1 MAEETTQSPGD
12 ETRRAALVVAV
23 SRYSDPMLRQLR
35 APAEDAAELGTVLG
49 DPELG
54 DFFVTTVTDGRAHE
68 IRIAVEEF
76 LAEQRPGDLSLVYLS
91 CHGLMDARRR
101 LYFAATDTLK
111 DRLAATGIEARWLL
125 DQLEECRARRQ
136 VIILDCCFSG
146 AFAAGSKGDGDLR
159 LGDRFL
165 GQGRGRVVLTA
176 SRGTEYSFEGSPT
189 PHSAIPGSVFTSALA
204 AGISTGAA
212 DSDNDGWIT
221 VDDAY
226 AYAFDE
232 MRAAGAE
239 QTPQRWLY
247 GAEGGIVLARNP
259 TAAAGS
265 GPLPRTE
272 PTARPSLDRHDEQAE
287 RDDDRVNLPRV
298 RAPRFNFRERWRRYA
313 AVSGA
318 LIIAAIAGVSA
329 YNVFSSP
336 APGFSFENN
345 VVESTGPWRLHIF
358 DNATAATGD
367 TGCSVTLTDL
377 DGGNKSTVPGQHA
390 FGESMWQMQATGR
403 LRLEPSSDFCEIN
416 VENSAGD
423 ASIPLKVIRGDS
435 ESFNPSGT
443 FTVRVEDNEF
453 NGDTCQIV
461 LRDGDTGTIVDR
473 KSVTPQRPTQQM
485 DPGPRSSLYLSNVP
499 CPVTVIDN

>member
-1 MAEETTQSPGD
+1 MAEETAPSLGE

-35 APAEDAAELGTVLG
+35 APAEDAAELGAVLG

-54 DFFVTTVTDGRAHE
+54 DFSVTTVTDGRAHE

-111 DRLAATGIEARWLL
+111 NRLAATGIEARWLL

-146 AFAAGSKGDGDLR
+146 AFAAGSKGDGDLG

-189 PHSAIPGSVFTSALA
+189 PHSASPGSVFTSALA
-204 AGISTGAA
+204 AGIRTGAA
-212 DSDNDGWIT
+212 DRDDDGWVT

-226 AYAFDE
+226 VYAFDE

-265 GPLPRTE
+265 GPPPTTA
-272 PTARPSLDRHDEQAE
+272 PTAKPSSGGHDGHAE
-287 RDDDRVNLPRV
+287 RDHVRGNLARV
-298 RAPRFNFRERWRRYA
+298 RAPRFDVRERWRGYA
-313 AVSGA
+313 ALSAAVV
-318 LIIAAIAGVSA
+318 IAAIAGVAA
-329 YNVFSSP
+329 YTVFFP
-336 APGFSFENN
+336 ASQFSFTNG
-345 VVESTGPWRLHIF
+345 VVDSTGPWRMYLFSNITS
-358 DNATAATGD
+358 AK
-367 TGCSVTLTDL
+367 GCTVTLTDL
-377 DGGNKSTVPGQHA
+377 DSGTTSTVPRA
-390 FGESMWQMQATGR
+390 PAYDESMWQMQVTGR
-403 LRLEPSSDFCEIN
+403 FRLEPTQTGCN
-416 VENSAGD
+416 VNAENGAGD
-423 ASIPLKVIRGDS
+423 ATLPLKVIRGDS
-435 ESFNPSGT
+435 ESFNPSGD
-443 FTVRVEDNEF
+443 FSVQVDEF
-453 NGDTCQIV
+453 GGQYPSESCQIV
-461 LRDGDTGTIVDR
+461 LRDGETGTIVDTTP
-473 KSVTPQRPTQQM
+473 VTPQHSTQPM
-485 DPGPRSSLYLSNVP
+485 HSGNRSSLYLSNVP

>member
-1 MAEETTQSPGD
+1 MAEENTQSPGD
-12 ETRRAALVVAV
+12 EARRAALVVSI

-54 DFFVTTVTDGRAHE
+54 DFSVTTVTDGRAHE

-76 LAEQRPGDLSLVYLS
+76 LSGQRPGDLSLVYLS

-101 LYFAATDTLK
+101 LYFAATDTVK

-136 VIILDCCFSG
+136 IVILDCCFSG

-204 AGISTGAA
+204 TGIRTGAA

-265 GPLPRTE
+265 AAPPRNA
-272 PTARPSLDRHDEQAE
+272 PTPRPSPDRY
-287 RDDDRVNLPRV
+287 DDHAPRV
-298 RAPRFNFRERWRRYA
+298 DLRKRRRAYA
-313 AVSGA
+313 AVAGA
-318 LIIAAIAGVSA
+318 LVIIASIAGVAA
-329 YNVFSSP
+329 YNVLSSP
-336 APGFSFENN
+336 AQDFSFKND
-345 VVESTGPWRLHIF
+345 VVESTGGPWRLHIF
-358 DNATAATGD
+358 SDGSSD
-367 TGCSVTLTDL
+367 GCTLTLTDL
-377 DGGNKSTVPGQHA
+377 DHGNKSTVPTYPTY
-390 FGESMWQMQATGR
+390 GESWWQMQSTGR
-403 LRLEPSSDFCEIN
+403 FRLEPSTTGCGGFDA
-416 VENSAGD
+416 VAG
-423 ASIPLKVIRGDS
+423 AGYEELPQKVIRGDS
-435 ESFNPSGT
+435 QSFNPAGS
-443 FTVRVEDNEF
+443 FTVHVADGDF
-453 NGDTCQIV
+453 NTDDTCVISV
-461 LRDGDTGTIVDR
+461 RDGETGTIVDQA
-473 KSVTPQRPTQQM
+473 SVTREASTQEL
-485 DPGPRSSLYLSNVP
+485 DNGSRSSLYLSNVP
-499 CPVTVIDN
+499 CPVTVDD

>member
-1 MAEETTQSPGD
+1 
-12 ETRRAALVVAV
+12 
-23 SRYSDPMLRQLR
+23 MLRQLR

-76 LAEQRPGDLSLVYLS
+76 LSEQRPGDLSLVYLS

-146 AFAAGSKGDGDLR
+146 AFAAGSKGDGDLG

-204 AGISTGAA
+204 TGIRTGAA

-265 GPLPRTE
+265 GPPPRTE
-272 PTARPSLDRHDEQAE
+272 PTARASPDRHDDQAG
-287 RDDDRVNLPRV
+287 RRSRAF
-298 RAPRFNFRERWRRYA
+298 RGAAPRFNFREHWRTYA
-313 AVSGA
+313 AVAGA
-318 LIIAAIAGVSA
+318 LVIAAIAGVAA
-329 YNVFSSP
+329 YNVLSSP
-336 APGFSFENN
+336 ASGVQLQGQRRRVHRALAPAHLQRCQL
-345 VVESTGPWRLHIF
+345 P
-358 DNATAATGD
+358 D
-367 TGCSVTLTDL
+367 GCTVTLTDL
-377 DGGNKSTVPGQHA
+377 DHGNKSTVPRYPA
-390 FGESMWQMQATGR
+390 YGESTWQMQSTGQVPAR
-403 LRLEPSSDFCEIN
+403 AQQTGCEIDA
-416 VENSAGD
+416 EDGAGD
-423 ASIPLKVIRGDS
+423 GSLPLKVIRGDS
-435 ESFNPSGT
+435 EAFNPSGT
-443 FTVRVEDNEF
+443 FTVHVEDGGF
-453 NGDTCQIV
+453 NSGDTCLID
-461 LRDGDTGTIVDR
+461 LRDGETGTIIDSA
-473 KSVTPQRPTQQM
+473 SVTRQRPTQQM
-485 DPGPRSSLYLSNVP
+485 DPGSRSSVYLSNVP
-499 CPVTVIDN
+499 CPVTVSDN

>member
-1 MAEETTQSPGD
+1 MAEETTPSLGD

-54 DFFVTTVTDGRAHE
+54 AFSVTTVTDGRAHE

-111 DRLAATGIEARWLL
+111 NRLAATGIEARWLL

-146 AFAAGSKGDGDLR
+146 AFAAGSKGEGDLG

-204 AGISTGAA
+204 AGIRTGAA
-212 DSDNDGWIT
+212 DRDDDGWVT

-226 AYAFDE
+226 VYAFDE

-272 PTARPSLDRHDEQAE
+272 PTARPSPGRHDDQAE
-287 RDDDRVNLPRV
+287 RDDVRVNLPRV

-318 LIIAAIAGVSA
+318 LVIAAIAGIAV

-336 APGFSFENN
+336 APGFSFKND
-345 VVESTGPWRLHIF
+345 VVESTGPWRMHIF
-358 DNATAATGD
+358 SDVTSAD
-367 TGCSVTLTDL
+367 GCTVTLTDL
-377 DGGNKSTVPGQHA
+377 DSGNKSTVPRDPA
-390 FGESMWQMQATGR
+390 YDESMWQMQATGR
-403 LRLEPSSDFCEIN
+403 FRLEPSQTGCEIN
-416 VENSAGD
+416 AENGAGD

-443 FTVRVEDNEF
+443 FTVQVDEF
-453 NGDTCQIV
+453 GMQYAETCQIV
-461 LRDGDTGTIVDR
+461 LRDGETGTTVDTT
-473 KSVTPQRPTQQM
+473 SVTPQRPTQQM
-485 DPGPRSSLYLSNVP
+485 DPGNRSSLYLSNVP

>member
-12 ETRRAALVVAV
+12 EARRAALVVAV
-23 SRYSDPMLRQLR
+23 SKYSDPMLRQLR
-35 APAEDAAELGTVLG
+35 APAEDAAELGAVLA

-54 DFFVTTVTDGRAHE
+54 DFSVTTVTDGRAHE
-68 IRIAVEEF
+68 IRIAVEGF
-76 LAEQRPGDLSLVYLS
+76 LSGQRPGDLSLVYLS

-101 LYFAATDTLK
+101 LYFAATDTVK

-136 VIILDCCFSG
+136 VVILDCCFSG

-204 AGISTGAA
+204 TGIRTGAA
-212 DSDNDGWIT
+212 DSDNDGWIS

-259 TAAAGS
+259 TAAVGD
-265 GPLPRTE
+265 GQPPGTV
-272 PTARPSLDRHDEQAE
+272 PTARPSPDR
-287 RDDDRVNLPRV
+287 RDDLVNRTPV
-298 RAPRFNFRERWRRYA
+298 RAPRFSIREGWRAYA
-313 AVSGA
+313 VAGV
-318 LIIAAIAGVSA
+318 LVIAAIAGVAA

-336 APGFSFENN
+336 APEFSFKDN
-345 VVESTGPWRLHIF
+345 VVEAAGPWRLHIF
-358 DNATAATGD
+358 DRGDATGD
-367 TGCSVTLTDL
+367 PGCSVTLTDL
-377 DGGNKSTVPGQHA
+377 DRGTKSTVPSYPA
-390 FGESMWQMQATGR
+390 YGESMWQMQATGR
-403 LRLEPSSDFCEIN
+403 FRLEPSGTGCEIN
-416 VENSAGD
+416 AEDGAGD
-423 ASIPLKVIRGDS
+423 ASIPLTVIRGDS

-443 FTVRVEDNEF
+443 FTIHVD
-453 NGDTCQIV
+453 NGDFGGTCQIV
-461 LRDGDTGTIVDR
+461 LRDGETGTIVDQVA
-473 KSVTPQRPTQQM
+473 VTRQSPTQEM
-485 DPGPRSSLYLSNVP
+485 EPGSRSSLYLSNVT
-499 CPVTVIDN
+499 CGPVKVSDN

>member
-1 MAEETTQSPGD
+1 MAEERTPSLGD

-35 APAEDAAELGTVLG
+35 APAEDAAEFGAVLG

-54 DFFVTTVTDGRAHE
+54 DFFVTTVTDSRAHE

-111 DRLAATGIEARWLL
+111 NRLAATGIEARWLL

-146 AFAAGSKGDGDLR
+146 AFAAGSKGEGDLG

-176 SRGTEYSFEGSPT
+176 SRGTEYSFEGNPT
-189 PHSAIPGSVFTSALA
+189 PHSVNPGSVFTSALV
-204 AGISTGAA
+204 AGIRTGAA
-212 DSDNDGWIT
+212 DRDDDGWVT

-226 AYAFDE
+226 VYAFDE

-265 GPLPRTE
+265 GPPPRMK
-272 PTARPSLDRHDEQAE
+272 ANVRPVPGGHEDQSE
-287 RDDDRVNLPRV
+287 RDGVRVTLPSV
-298 RAPRFNFRERWRRYA
+298 RALRVSFRERWRRYA

-318 LIIAAIAGVSA
+318 LVVAVIAGVAA
-329 YNVFSSP
+329 YNVFFPP
-336 APGFSFENN
+336 ASEFSFTHG
-345 VVESTGPWRLHIF
+345 VVESTGPWRMHLF
-358 DNATAATGD
+358 NADDSAN
-367 TGCSVTLTDL
+367 GCTVTLTDL
-377 DGGNKSTVPGQHA
+377 DSGNTSTVPREPA
-390 FGESMWQMQATGR
+390 YKESTWQMQATGR
-403 LRLEPSSDFCEIN
+403 FRLEPSKTGCEVN
-416 VENSAGD
+416 AESGAGD
-423 ASIPLKVIRGDS
+423 ANLPLKVLRGDS
-435 ESFNPSGT
+435 ESFNPSGD
-443 FTVRVEDNEF
+443 FTVQVDEF
-453 NGDTCQIV
+453 GGPYPAESCQIV
-461 LRDGDTGTIVDR
+461 LRDGETGTTVDTAE
-473 KSVTPQRPTQQM
+473 VTPQRRTQPM
-485 DPGPRSSLYLSNVP
+485 HPGNRSSLYLSNVP
-499 CPVTVIDN
+499 CPVTVIDD

>member
-1 MAEETTQSPGD
+1 MAEKTTDSPGD
-12 ETRRAALVVAV
+12 EARRAALVVAV
-23 SRYSDPMLRQLR
+23 STYSDPMLRQLR
-35 APAEDAAELGTVLG
+35 APAEDATELGTVLG

-54 DFFVTTVTDGRAHE
+54 DFSVTTVTDGRAHE

-76 LAEQRPGDLSLVYLS
+76 LSEQRPGDLSLVYLS

-111 DRLAATGIEARWLL
+111 ERLAATGIEARWLL

-146 AFAAGSKGDGDLR
+146 AFATGAKGDGDLG
-159 LGDRFL
+159 LGDRFV

-189 PHSAIPGSVFTSALA
+189 PHSAMPGSVFTNALA
-204 AGISTGAA
+204 NGIRTGAA
-212 DSDNDGWIT
+212 DSDHDGWIT

-265 GPLPRTE
+265 GPPGAV
-272 PTARPSLDRHDEQAE
+272 PAARPSPDRYDERA
-287 RDDDRVNLPRV
+287 N
-298 RAPRFNFRERWRRYA
+298 RAPARTSRSDPRKHWRTYA
-313 AVSGA
+313 AVVAA
-318 LIIAAIAGVSA
+318 LVIAVAGVAA

-336 APGFSFENN
+336 AADFSFKNG
-345 VVESTGPWRLHIF
+345 VVAASGPWRLHVF
-358 DNATAATGD
+358 DRASSND
-367 TGCSVTLTDL
+367 EGCTVTLTYL
-377 DGGNKSTVPGQHA
+377 DDGNKSTVPGDPA
-390 FGESMWQMQATGR
+390 YGPAYGDSMWQVQATGR
-403 LRLEPSSDFCEIN
+403 FRLEPSADYCEIN
-416 VENSAGD
+416 VEDGAGD
-423 ASIPLKVIRGDS
+423 AGLPLKVIRGDS

-443 FTVRVEDNEF
+443 FSVRVDD
-453 NGDTCQIV
+453 GDFGSATCDIV
-461 LRDGDTGTIVDR
+461 LRDGETGTIVDSA
-473 KSVTPQRPTQQM
+473 SVTAQSPTQEM
-485 DPGPRSSLYLSNVP
+485 DPGFRSSLYLSAVP
-499 CPVTVIDN
+499 CPVSVIED

>member
-146 AFAAGSKGDGDLR
+146 AFAAGSKGDGDLM

-265 GPLPRTE
+265 GPLPRME
-272 PTARPSLDRHDEQAE
+272 PTARPSPDRRDAQAE
-287 RDDDRVNLPRV
+287 RDDRVNLPRV

-318 LIIAAIAGVSA
+318 LIVAAIAGVSA

-336 APGFSFENN
+336 APGFSFKNN
-345 VVESTGPWRLHIF
+345 VVESTGPWRMHIF
-358 DNATAATGD
+358 SDVADRCT
-367 TGCSVTLTDL
+367 VTLTDL
-377 DGGNKSTVPGQHA
+377 DRGTKSTVPRDPA
-390 FGESMWQMQATGR
+390 YGESMWQMQATGR
-403 LRLEPSSDFCEIN
+403 FRLEPSQTGCEIN
-416 VENSAGD
+416 AENGAGD
-423 ASIPLKVIRGDS
+423 ASIPLKVIRGES

-453 NGDTCQIV
+453 NGDTCKID
-461 LRDGDTGTIVDR
+461 LRDGETGTIVDR

-485 DPGPRSSLYLSNVP
+485 DPGPRSSVYLSNVP
-499 CPVTVIDN
+499 CPVAVIDN

>member
-1 MAEETTQSPGD
+1 MAEETAPSLGD

-35 APAEDAAELGTVLG
+35 APAEDAAELGAVLG

-54 DFFVTTVTDGRAHE
+54 GFSVTTVTDGRAHE

-111 DRLAATGIEARWLL
+111 NRLAATGIEARWLL

-146 AFAAGSKGDGDLR
+146 AFAAGSKGEGDLG

-189 PHSAIPGSVFTSALA
+189 PHSASPGSVFTSALA
-204 AGISTGAA
+204 AGIRTGAA
-212 DSDNDGWIT
+212 DRDDDGWVT

-226 AYAFDE
+226 VYAFDE
-232 MRAAGAE
+232 MRAAGAQ

-259 TAAAGS
+259 AAAGS
-265 GPLPRTE
+265 GPLPRKA
-272 PTARPSLDRHDEQAE
+272 PTARPAPGRYDDQAE
-287 RDDDRVNLPRV
+287 RDDVRVNLPRV
-298 RAPRFNFRERWRRYA
+298 RSPRFSFRERWRRYA

-318 LIIAAIAGVSA
+318 LVIAAVAGVVV
-329 YNVFSSP
+329 YNAFFSP
-336 APGFSFENN
+336 APEFSFTND
-345 VVESTGPWRLHIF
+345 VVESTGPWRMHLISNGTSP
-358 DNATAATGD
+358 D
-367 TGCSVTLTDL
+367 GCTVTLTDL
-377 DGGNKSTVPGQHA
+377 DSGNTSTVPRTPA
-390 FGESMWQMQATGR
+390 YDKSMWQMQATGR
-403 LRLEPSSDFCEIN
+403 FRLEPSQTGCEVN
-416 VENSAGD
+416 AENGAGD
-423 ASIPLKVIRGDS
+423 ANLPLKVIRGDS
-435 ESFNPSGT
+435 ESFNPSGD
-443 FTVRVEDNEF
+443 FAVQVQVDEF
-453 NGDTCQIV
+453 GEQYAETCQIV
-461 LRDGDTGTIVDR
+461 LRDGETGTIVDST
-473 KSVTPQRPTQQM
+473 SVTRQRPTEQM
-485 DPGPRSSLYLSNVP
+485 HPGNRSSLYLSNVP

>member
-12 ETRRAALVVAV
+12 EARRAALVVAV

-54 DFFVTTVTDGRAHE
+54 DFSVTTVTDGRAHE

-76 LAEQRPGDLSLVYLS
+76 LSGQRPGDLSLVYLS

-101 LYFAATDTLK
+101 LYFAATDTVK

-136 VIILDCCFSG
+136 VVILDCCFSG

-204 AGISTGAA
+204 TGIRTGAA

-259 TAAAGS
+259 TAAAGD
-265 GPLPRTE
+265 GPPPGTV
-272 PTARPSLDRHDEQAE
+272 PTARPSPDRHD
-287 RDDDRVNLPRV
+287 DLVNRTPV
-298 RAPRFNFRERWRRYA
+298 RAPRFSIRERWRTYA
-313 AVSGA
+313 VAGA
-318 LIIAAIAGVSA
+318 LVIAAIAGVAA

-336 APGFSFENN
+336 APEFSFKDN
-345 VVESTGPWRLHIF
+345 VVEAAGPWRLHIF
-358 DNATAATGD
+358 NRGEATGD
-367 TGCSVTLTDL
+367 PGCTVTLTDL
-377 DGGNKSTVPGQHA
+377 DRGNKSTVPTYPTY
-390 FGESMWQMQATGR
+390 GESIWQMQATGSF
-403 LRLEPSSDFCEIN
+403 RLEPSYGGCEIN
-416 VENSAGD
+416 AEEGAGD
-423 ASIPLKVIRGDS
+423 ASFPLTVFRGDS

-443 FTVRVEDNEF
+443 FTIHVD
-453 NGDTCQIV
+453 NGDFGGTCQIV
-461 LRDGDTGTIVDR
+461 VRDGETGTIVDQVA
-473 KSVTPQRPTQQM
+473 VTLQSPTQEM
-485 DPGPRSSLYLSNVP
+485 EPGSRSSLYLSNVT
-499 CPVTVIDN
+499 CGPVTVSDD

>member
-1 MAEETTQSPGD
+1 MAEETKQSPGD

-35 APAEDAAELGTVLG
+35 APAEDAAGLGTVLG

-54 DFFVTTVTDGRAHE
+54 DFSVTTVTDGRAHE
-68 IRIAVEEF
+68 IRIAVQEF
-76 LAEQRPGDLSLVYLS
+76 LSEQRPGDLSLVYLS

-101 LYFAATDTLK
+101 LCFAATDTLK

-176 SRGTEYSFEGSPT
+176 SRGTEYSFEGGPT

-204 AGISTGAA
+204 TGIRTGAA
-212 DSDNDGWIT
+212 DSDDDGWIT

-265 GPLPRTE
+265 GPPPRTKQ
-272 PTARPSLDRHDEQAE
+272 TARPSPDRHDDRAE
-287 RDDDRVNLPRV
+287 RDDDRVGLAPV

-313 AVSGA
+313 AGAGA
-318 LIIAAIAGVSA
+318 LVIAATAGVTA
-329 YNVFSSP
+329 YNILSSP
-336 APGFSFENN
+336 APGFSFKNN

-358 DNATAATGD
+358 SDVRSAY
-367 TGCSVTLTDL
+367 GCNVTLTDL
-377 DGGNKSTVPGQHA
+377 DHGTKRTYPSDPA
-390 FGESMWQMQATGR
+390 YGESMWQMQATGR
-403 LRLEPSSDFCEIN
+403 FRLEPSDTGCGIN
-416 VENSAGD
+416 AEDGAGD
-423 ASIPLKVIRGDS
+423 EDPSMTVTRGDS
-435 ESFNPSGT
+435 EAFNPSGT
-443 FTVRVEDNEF
+443 FTVHVDDNQF
-453 NGDTCQIV
+453 NGDTCPIE
-461 LRDGDTGTIVDR
+461 LRDGETGTTVDR
-473 KSVTPQRPTQQM
+473 VSVTPQRPTQEM
-485 DPGPRSSLYLSNVP
+485 DPGNRSSVYLWNVP
-499 CPVTVIDN
+499 CPVKVIDN

>member
-159 LGDRFL
+159 LGDRLL

-272 PTARPSLDRHDEQAE
+272 PTARPSPARHDEQAE
-287 RDDDRVNLPRV
+287 RDADRVNLPRV
-298 RAPRFNFRERWRRYA
+298 RAPRFNFRARWRGYA

-318 LIIAAIAGVSA
+318 VIIAAIAGVLA
-329 YNVFSSP
+329 YNVLSSP
-336 APGFSFENN
+336 APGFSFKDN

-358 DNATAATGD
+358 DNATGGTGD
-367 TGCSVTLTDL
+367 AGCSATLTDL
-377 DGGNKSTVPGQHA
+377 DGGNKSTVPSQHV
-390 FGESMWQMQATGR
+390 FGESTWQMQATER
-403 LRLEPSSDFCEIN
+403 RRIEPSSDVCEIN
-416 VENSAGD
+416 AEKGAGD

-443 FTVRVEDNEF
+443 FTVQVEDNEF
-453 NGDTCQIV
+453 NGGTCKIV
-461 LRDGDTGTIVDR
+461 LRDGESGAIVDTT
-473 KSVTPQRPTQQM
+473 SVTPQRPTQQM

>member
-1 MAEETTQSPGD
+1 MAEQTTQSPGG

-23 SRYSDPMLRQLR
+23 STYSDPTLRQLR

-54 DFFVTTVTDGRAHE
+54 DFSVTTVTDGRAHE

-76 LAEQRPGDLSLVYLS
+76 LSEQRPDDLSLVYLS

-146 AFAAGSKGDGDLR
+146 AFAAGSKGDRDIG

-176 SRGTEYSFEGSPT
+176 SRGTEYSFEGNPT

-204 AGISTGAA
+204 NGIRTGAA
-212 DSDNDGWIT
+212 DSDHDGWIT

-232 MRAAGAE
+232 MRSAGAE

-259 TAAAGS
+259 TADAGS
-265 GPLPRTE
+265 GPPRAAA
-272 PTARPSLDRHDEQAE
+272 TARPSPDRYDA
-287 RDDDRVNLPRV
+287 RGGRSPV
-298 RAPRFNFRERWRRYA
+298 RSARFAVRKRWRTYA
-313 AVSGA
+313 VAGA

-329 YNVFSSP
+329 YNAFSS
-336 APGFSFENN
+336 APGFSFDGN
-345 VVESTGPWRLHIF
+345 VVESTGPWRLHLF
-358 DNATAATGD
+358 TEDTTAD
-367 TGCSVTLTDL
+367 GCTVTLTD
-377 DGGNKSTVPGQHA
+377 DQGGSRTVPSSPVY
-390 FGESMWQMQATGR
+390 GESLWQMQSTGR
-403 LRLEPSSDFCEIN
+403 IRLKPSSDGCDIN
-416 VENSAGD
+416 AEEGAGD
-423 ASIPLKVIRGDS
+423 AIFPQKVIRGDS
-435 ESFNPSGT
+435 EAFNPSGT
-443 FTVRVEDNEF
+443 FTVEVDPGDF
-453 NGDTCQIV
+453 NSGDTCV
-461 LRDGDTGTIVDR
+461 VTARDGETGTIIDQV
-473 KSVTPQRPTQQM
+473 SVTRDATTQEM
-485 DPGPRSSLYLSNVP
+485 ENGSRSSLYLSSVG
-499 CPVTVIDN
+499 CPVTIRDP

>member
-12 ETRRAALVVAV
+12 EARRAALVVAI

-54 DFFVTTVTDGRAHE
+54 DFSVTTVTDGRAHE

-76 LAEQRPGDLSLVYLS
+76 LSGQRPDDLSLVYLS

-101 LYFAATDTLK
+101 LYFAATDTVK

-136 VIILDCCFSG
+136 IVILDCCFSG

-176 SRGTEYSFEGSPT
+176 SRGTEYSFEGNPT

-204 AGISTGAA
+204 NGIRTGAA
-212 DSDNDGWIT
+212 DSDHDGWIT

-226 AYAFDE
+226 TYAFDE

-265 GPLPRTE
+265 GPPPRSA
-272 PTARPSLDRHDEQAE
+272 PTPRPAPE
-287 RDDDRVNLPRV
+287 RYDDH
-298 RAPRFNFRERWRRYA
+298 APRSGLRGRRRAYA
-313 AVSGA
+313 AVAGA
-318 LIIAAIAGVSA
+318 LVIALAGVAA

-336 APGFSFENN
+336 AAAFSFEHD
-345 VVESTGPWRLHIF
+345 VVESVGPWRLHVF
-358 DNATAATGD
+358 THDTNAD
-367 TGCSVTLTDL
+367 GCNVTLTDL
-377 DGGNKSTVPGQHA
+377 DHGTKSTVPTYPYY
-390 FGESMWQMQATGR
+390 GESMWQMQSIGKFR
-403 LRLEPSSDFCEIN
+403 LKPSSAGCNITAEDGAGEADF
-416 VENSAGD
+416 
-423 ASIPLKVIRGDS
+423 PQTVIRGDS
-435 ESFNPSGT
+435 EAFNPSGT
-443 FTVRVEDNEF
+443 FTVEVDPGDF
-453 NGDTCQIV
+453 NTGDTCDFV
-461 LRDGDTGTIVDR
+461 LKDGETGTIVDQA
-473 KSVTPQRPTQQM
+473 SVTRDATIQEM
-485 DPGPRSSLYLSNVP
+485 ENGSRSSLYLSNVG
-499 CPVTVIDN
+499 CPVTIRDP